1 MNNKVKYNLLLFI
14 QLLIVLAAI
23 FGSLFFSEIMHFPP
37 CNLCW
42 YQRICIYPM
51 AFILLTGIYLK
62 SNETTAFLLPFS
74 IVGLGIS
81 IYHNLV
87 YYKIISIFIPCS
99 ESAPC
104 TAQQLNWFGFITI
117 PMLSLSTLIL
127 LLGLN
132 LATILISKKIRDSY
146 EK

>member
-1 MNNKVKYNLLLFI
+1 MNNKDKYNLLLIF

-42 YQRICIYPM
+42 YQRLCIYPM
-51 AFILLTGIYLK
+51 ALILLTGIYLK
-62 SNETTAFLLPFS
+62 SKDTIAFLLPFS
-74 IVGLGIS
+74 ISGLGIS
-81 IYHNLV
+81 IYHNLI
-87 YYKIISIFIPCS
+87 YYKFISVFVPCS

-117 PMLSLSTLIL
+117 PMLSLVTLIL
-127 LLGLN
+127 LIGLN
-132 LATILISKKIRDSY
+132 LTTLLISKNKGYI
-146 EK
+146 